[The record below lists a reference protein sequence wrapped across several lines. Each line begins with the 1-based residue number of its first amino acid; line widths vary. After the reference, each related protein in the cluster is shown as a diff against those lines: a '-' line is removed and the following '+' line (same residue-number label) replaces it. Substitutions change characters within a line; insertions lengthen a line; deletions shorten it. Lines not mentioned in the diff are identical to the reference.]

1 MPKKTDFL
9 YSAIGRLL
17 MYLGYSLGLW
27 KQVLEDKGIR
37 EITFPLYYFFLHC
50 SKCIFFPGNEV
61 RLLPEEKIG

>member
-37 EITFPLYYFFLHC
+37 EITFPLYYFFFTVINVSSFQVMKLD
-50 SKCIFFPGNEV
+50 SYQKK
-61 RLLPEEKIG
+61 R